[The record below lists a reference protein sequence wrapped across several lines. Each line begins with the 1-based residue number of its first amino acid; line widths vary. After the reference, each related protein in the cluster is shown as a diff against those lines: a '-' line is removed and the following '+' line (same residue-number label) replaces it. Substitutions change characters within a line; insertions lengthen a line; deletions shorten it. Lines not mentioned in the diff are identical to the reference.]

1 MITVPRLSIPVP
13 DAVAEMAPVTDPREL
28 ARIAGMLLSAQA
40 RTAKDPQGREEG
52 RHRLH
57 ARLCTANKQ
66 LGCLPGRLYGWDDLP
81 GLDR

>member
-1 MITVPRLSIPVP
+1 MIARPPRIFPVP
-13 DAVAEMAPVTDPREL
+13 DAVAEMAPVMDPREL
-28 ARIAGMLLSAQA
+28 ARIAGMPLSAQA

-66 LGCLPGRLYGWDDLP
+66 LGRLPGRLYGWDDLP